1 MSHIQQDKVLL
12 FSIIAIVDKYIDKYM
27 RNKTF
32 QEVLLMENQLQVG
45 ISNSSSTTTQQVF
58 YFLHTIR

>member
-45 ISNSSSTTTQQVF
+45 ISNSSSTTAQQVF
-58 YFLHTIR
+58 YFLHTIC